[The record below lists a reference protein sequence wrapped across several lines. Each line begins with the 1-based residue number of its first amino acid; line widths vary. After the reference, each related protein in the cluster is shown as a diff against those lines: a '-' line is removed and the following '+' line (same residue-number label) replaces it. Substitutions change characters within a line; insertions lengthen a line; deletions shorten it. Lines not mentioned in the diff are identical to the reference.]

1 MNTSTKNI
9 VSKYSSKNFILKPV
23 PTKKNNTNLTNDSV
37 KLSSSS
43 LTVNPKCAPNA
54 LIPNNKSTDIQEED
68 ISFKTY
74 DGIDI
79 KAKITKPAHFNKPLP
94 AILLIAGSGPQ
105 DMDVTKPASMTSTG
119 KTEKNFKLLAE
130 ELSKA
135 GFAVL
140 RYNKRGVEGYDYEK
154 DKPIVNEEIR
164 KKAGFYDLVED
175 AKTAFNVLKFQKD
188 INPSKTLLIGHSEG
202 TIIASRLAL
211 KEPDIKEIILM
222 GVAGRNLYDILY
234 YQSVERNLNY
244 VRCLDDNHN
253 GLIDKQEYEELK
265 KYMAFN
271 FEEFDLNKDGVLD
284 INKEFSSVF
293 QMGYYES
300 TLPYL
305 LSTKWGKEHKE
316 LEPTYEIIEK
326 VPSFITIVQGEEDQ
340 QTPISEAYLL
350 VESIKKSK
358 RSDYNLKIFP
368 AVGHFFSPPTGGRI
382 PGLTLG
388 PISNETINWLKNYLL
403 NKYTGD

>member
-1 MNTSTKNI
+1 MNTSIKNI
-9 VSKYSSKNFILKPV
+9 VNRYAPKNFILKPV
-23 PTKKNNTNLTNDSV
+23 PIKKNNTNSTNDSV
-37 KLSSSS
+37 KLSFSS
-43 LTVNPKCAPNA
+43 LAVNPKYALNA
-54 LIPNNKSTDIQEED
+54 LISNNKSADIQEEN

-79 KAKITKPAHFNKPLP
+79 KAKITRPAHFNGRLP

-105 DMDVTKPASMTSTG
+105 DMDVTKPACMTSTG
-119 KTEKNFKLLAE
+119 KTEKNFELLAE
-130 ELSKA
+130 ALSKA

-164 KKAGFYDLVED
+164 KKTGFHDLIED
-175 AKTAFNVLKFQKD
+175 AKTAFNVLKSQKD

-202 TIIASRLAL
+202 TIIASRLTL
-211 KEPDIKEIILM
+211 KEPDIKEIVLM
-222 GVAGRNLYDILY
+222 GVASRNLYDILY
-234 YQSVERNLNY
+234 YQLVERNLNCI
-244 VRCLDDNHN
+244 RRLDDNHD

-271 FEEFDLNKDGVLD
+271 FEEFDLNKDGVLSMD
-284 INKEFSSVF
+284 KEFSSVF
-293 QMGYYES
+293 QMGYYKS
-300 TLPYL
+300 TLPYF

-316 LEPTYEIIEK
+316 LEPTYEIIGK
-326 VPSFITIVQGEEDQ
+326 VPSFITVVHGEEDQ

-350 VESIKKSK
+350 VESLKKSK

-368 AVGHFFSPPTGGRI
+368 GVGHFFSPPAGGRI

-388 PISNETINWLKNYLL
+388 PVSNETINWLKDYLL
-403 NKYTGD
+403 NKYIAD